1 MVIKVNTDGTGIVNT
16 LLKVGDLGRYINEVG
31 YRKLPNY
38 IIDEVSRLLKDKIL
52 EDTANAQDPS
62 AVPYEPLSEKRAPD
76 YVFRGGLT
84 YKGQT
89 YPERKK
95 KVGANPIPD
104 LRYGYESFNNSKIQG
119 RALDNFDMYRA
130 GASGE
135 QGQRNQIAMVF
146 DNTNQAEYMMMHQEG
161 DGVPQRRFFPDSDDL
176 MSPNYA
182 DFRERVGE
190 LLSEYTAELVAR
202 RLSGQE

>member
-1 MVIKVNTDGTGIVNT
+1 MVIKVQTDSKGIVDT
-16 LLKVGDLGRYINEVG
+16 LLKVGDLGRFINEEG
-31 YRKLPNY
+31 YRKLPNH
-38 IIDEVSRLLKDKIL
+38 IMDEVAQMLKEKVL

-62 AVPYEPLSEKRAPD
+62 AVPYEPLSEDRAPD
-76 YVFRGGLT
+76 YVFRGGLR

-89 YPERKK
+89 YPERKS

-104 LRYGYESFNNSKIQG
+104 LRYGYESVNQSKVQG
-119 RALDNFDMYRA
+119 KALDNFEMYRA

-135 QGQRNQIAMVF
+135 AGQRNQIAMVF
-146 DNTNQAEYMMMHQEG
+146 NNANQGEYMMMHQEG
-161 DGVPQRRFFPDSDDL
+161 DGVPERRFFPDSDDL

-190 LLSEYTAELVAR
+190 ILSNYTAELVAR
-202 RLSGQE
+202 RLRG